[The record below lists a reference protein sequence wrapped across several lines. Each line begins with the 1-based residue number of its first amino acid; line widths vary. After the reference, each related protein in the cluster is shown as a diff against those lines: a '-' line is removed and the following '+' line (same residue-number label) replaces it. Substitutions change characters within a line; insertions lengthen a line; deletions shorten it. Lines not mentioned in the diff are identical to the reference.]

1 MVLDTVFLTSVAR
14 RTGLE
19 HSLSCGKGHR
29 AFCSHSG
36 RGYLRQRN
44 FRLYQSSLF
53 EFGHWMTAC
62 CAQQPAGADVNL
74 PLQIATLNASGRF
87 PDLSAHGVEEAV
99 LRRFLTFPRRGYGTS
114 GVSAG

>member
-1 MVLDTVFLTSVAR
+1 MRHRSLDEVES
-14 RTGLE
+14 
-19 HSLSCGKGHR
+19 
-29 AFCSHSG
+29 SH
-36 RGYLRQRN
+36 LK
-44 FRLYQSSLF
+44 
-53 EFGHWMTAC
+53 FGHWMTAC

-99 LRRFLTFPRRGYGTS
+99 LRRFLTFPRHGYATS